1 MLTAIFTWGNRFC
14 LIYGFTYGLGLQRE
28 MRTAMGNPLTYPV
41 VPEATSSCAS
51 AVSEPS
57 SGLEGNTVAI
67 LDDIAIA
74 Q

>member
-1 MLTAIFTWGNRFC
+1 
-14 LIYGFTYGLGLQRE
+14 
-28 MRTAMGNPLTYPV
+28 MRTAMGSPSTYPV

-51 AVSEPS
+51 AMSEPS